1 MKVEIKIPAPLLPY
15 MSHEEFKSKQ
25 NTLLLYPYIANGDI
39 SNGKVAELS
48 DFIECRDVCNS
59 QALTILQAIT
69 TLRTSENYR
78 ILNSNMAQ
86 QNMKI
91 VDSMFSSFIGLLKLE
106 EKAV

>member
-59 QALTILQAIT
+59 QALTILQANNPSSYNNIED
-69 TLRTSENYR
+69 LRE
-78 ILNSNMAQ
+78 LSN
-86 QNMKI
+86 I
-91 VDSMFSSFIGLLKLE
+91 KL
-106 EKAV
+106 